1 MNLELRGTVIYNADI
16 SSYIRRMSTINEN
29 LIKSPETD
37 KIFKLS
43 AIKEFDES
51 KIEIKIDYFLK
62 FYLLSSFFLVICR
75 LYCAD
80 HTYTTLK
87 TTMDTKAEIIRNQ
100 AAEKLNLD
108 NGIDYSLVEL
118 KSDNGSKLNYKFKN

>member
-1 MNLELRGTVIYNADI
+1 MHYN
-16 SSYIRRMSTINEN
+16 
-29 LIKSPETD
+29 
-37 KIFKLS
+37 
-43 AIKEFDES
+43 
-51 KIEIKIDYFLK
+51 
-62 FYLLSSFFLVICR
+62 LVICR

-108 NGIDYSLVEL
+108 NSVDYTLVEL
-118 KSDNGSKLNYKFKN
+118 KSDNGNVFNSAKFLIQSN

>member
-1 MNLELRGTVIYNADI
+1 M
-16 SSYIRRMSTINEN
+16 
-29 LIKSPETD
+29 
-37 KIFKLS
+37 
-43 AIKEFDES
+43 
-51 KIEIKIDYFLK
+51 
-62 FYLLSSFFLVICR
+62 
-75 LYCAD
+75 YCAD

-118 KSDNGSKLNYKFKN
+118 KSDNGRKFNLNLNILPFLIYYRTIYL